1 MHTRARTATAAGLAA
16 LVSVLGA
23 CGGGDEDAAAPPP
36 AEGGGQTVEI
46 SGTEF
51 AFDPSTVTVDA
62 PGTVTFRLTNNGA
75 TEHALEIEGNGIEE
89 ETDTIGP
96 GETAEVTVD
105 LESGEYEM
113 YCPVDDHRGQ
123 GMEGTVTVSG

>member
-1 MHTRARTATAAGLAA
+1 MATAAGVVA

-23 CGGGDEDAAAPPP
+23 CGGDDNEASAPP
-36 AEGGGQTVEI
+36 AEGGGGQTVDV

-51 AFDPSTVTVDA
+51 AFDPSSVTVDA
-62 PGTVTFRLTNNGA
+62 PGTVTFRLTNNG
-75 TEHALEIEGNGIEE
+75 TTDHALEIEGNGIEE

-105 LESGEYEM
+105 LSAGEYEM